1 MNPYTFISSI
11 SKIFSSKKRGRG
23 FNKFITNIY
32 MYTYVDR
39 KYTWP
44 NMIWP
49 YKSWTSTLLK
59 FYIKKQIWQRKFW
72 LGLIKLNRSTITTIQ
87 SLNPAISFLLYILH
101 IIICTSISLLLYVLH
116 IYNYMY
122 MYFCKQKERL
132 WILNLELF

>member
-23 FNKFITNIY
+23 FNRFITNIY

-72 LGLIKLNRSTITTIQ
+72 LGLKKLNRSTITTIQ

-101 IIICTSISLLLYVLH
+101 IIICTWL
-116 IYNYMY
+116 
-122 MYFCKQKERL
+122 YFCMQTKRKAL
-132 WILNLELF
+132 NSKSWIILTHVLCGQQNFTF